1 MWKSVLCHPVATTPP
16 PPVAAGGGGSAE
28 QQWHPAAA
36 ATRAGCV
43 IPAAG
48 LPREEPGDALPSLCK
63 KKKQPKIKIDVQSTA
78 RLVRRQPYGK
88 CRSRLS
94 AANQHASK
102 GNRKGRVAVQPGG
115 FGGQKLC
122 EERRLK
128 YFSERGERI
137 SGRRRS
143 LRCLW
148 LLTPKTKKVMGCSPT
163 LVKLASRYFSISS
176 LFQTSWLW
184 LSIFQPQSR
193 AFKKKAK
200 CCDSPDICPLLE
212 PWLQNSEYRE
222 TGKIKGS
229 VMLQPCWL
237 FSPTVWL

>member
-1 MWKSVLCHPVATTPP
+1 M
-16 PPVAAGGGGSAE
+16 
-28 QQWHPAAA
+28 
-36 ATRAGCV
+36 
-43 IPAAG
+43 
-48 LPREEPGDALPSLCK
+48 
-63 KKKQPKIKIDVQSTA
+63 
-78 RLVRRQPYGK
+78 RRQPYGK

-122 EERRLK
+122 KECRLK
-128 YFSERGERI
+128 YFSERGEGI

-163 LVKLASRYFSISS
+163 LVKLASRYFSVSS

-184 LSIFQPQSR
+184 LPIFQPQSR
-193 AFKKKAK
+193 AFKKKKPNAV
-200 CCDSPDICPLLE
+200 ILLISARC
-212 PWLQNSEYRE
+212 WNLGSKIAS
-222 TGKIKGS
+222 TGKQAKSKGQWCCNLADFFPQQSSFS
-229 VMLQPCWL
+229 VNDDKSYPYKTDLRLSLHWKPLSVEPHWFKQWHFYSCFL
-237 FSPTVWL
+237 FLLNP